1 MTHTGMTDQID
12 LDTVVG
18 RSDRVVHSEVDGDVM
33 MMNAETGT
41 YYSLTAVGARV
52 WALLENPMSGSQIC
66 DRLMTEYR
74 VDRPRCENEI
84 LHLVRRLAEEGALT
98 LDTQR
103 KDK

>member
-1 MTHTGMTDQID
+1 MAHTEMTGQIG
-12 LDTVVG
+12 LETVVA

-74 VDRPRCENEI
+74 VDRSRCEDEI
-84 LHLVRRLAEEGALT
+84 LNLVRRLAEEGALA
-98 LDTQR
+98 LEPQR